1 MLPLLLTIVISYLLG
16 SIPFGLILVR
26 LLRGQDIRTTG
37 SGNIGATNVAR
48 SSPALG
54 LLTLLLDAAKGVL
67 SVQLAAAIAR
77 RTDPGNEAALLWL
90 MCVAAVFAIIGH
102 IFPVW
107 LNFRGGK
114 GVATAV
120 GGFLCLA
127 PYAVAGSLIVFLIA
141 VIATRYV
148 SLGSVLAAAGFPF
161 FVMWLYKG
169 FESRMITLLAAASLL
184 VIWRHRKNIARLL
197 GGTESRF
204 QLRRG

>member
-67 SVQLAAAIAR
+67 AVQLAAAIAR
-77 RTDPGNEAALLWL
+77 RMDPGNEAALLWL